1 MIKHELRKIT
11 HYEYWPFWIF
21 YLPAVPLWFF
31 NSLRNKSFIY
41 FTAVNPKIKFG
52 GFFNYDKFKLQEK
65 ISLEYRPEHYL
76 LKKDLKRKLKNLP
89 FEYPF
94 IAKPNLGERGKNV
107 QLVVNPHEWNAYLN
121 KVDKDILLQEY
132 IDKKHEFGLFYVKKP
147 NQSKGEVISITGKN
161 FLTFNGNSETS
172 LREFIESNERAY
184 FNKSYLYM
192 KFHEKQDLVLDE
204 NESILLEEIGNHN
217 RGTYFYDAS
226 DLLTPKLSETVDNI
240 LSEIEDFHYG
250 RLDVRANSIE
260 DLKNGKFKILE
271 INGANSEPSHIYDK
285 KINIFKAY
293 KEVYKYLN
301 IQAKIARN
309 NIKKGAK
316 LPKFRSFMGELYRY
330 LIQQSATD

>member
-11 HYEYWPFWIF
+11 HYEYWPFWLF

-31 NSLRNKSFIY
+31 NSIRNKSFIY
-41 FTAVNPKIKFG
+41 FTAVNPNIKFG
-52 GFFNYDKFKLQEK
+52 GFFNYDKYILQEK
-65 ISLEYRPEHYL
+65 IPTKYRPHHYL
-76 LKKDLKRKLKNLP
+76 LKKNARKTLKELP
-89 FEYPF
+89 FKYPF

-107 QLVVNPHEWNAYLN
+107 QLVVNSHEWNAYLN

-132 IDKKHEFGLFYVKKP
+132 IDKELEFGLFYIKKP
-147 NQSKGEVISITGKN
+147 NESKGKVISITGKE
-161 FLTFNGNSETS
+161 FLTFKGDNEIS

-192 KFHEKQDLVLDE
+192 KFHEKQDLILDK

-226 DLLTPKLSETVDNI
+226 DLLTPKLSETVDEI
-240 LSEIEDFHYG
+240 LSEIDDFYYG
-250 RLDVRANSIE
+250 RLDVKTDSVE
-260 DLKNGKFKILE
+260 DLKNGNFKILE
-271 INGANSEPSHIYDK
+271 INGANSEPTHIYDK

-301 IQAKIARN
+301 IQAKIARS

-316 LPKFRSFMGELYRY
+316 LPDFKTFVKELYHY
-330 LIQQSATD
+330 LIHQNATD